1 MWYRVNSEFMITK
14 EQCLPIKKNTLT
26 ATAILLMLLLMN
38 SCDSNQREAVPDVS
52 GISVDLKLIRFERE
66 LFQLDTQSMAAGLN
80 KLSEKYPSFTSL
92 FFEEI
97 LSIKKQGD
105 TMSADFENAAK
116 QFVSDPEAIRLNDLV
131 QKEFPD
137 HDDLEN
143 ELKTS
148 LQFMKYYFPSE
159 KEPVFY
165 TLVSEFS
172 YGNFIFKESNER
184 DGIGIGLD
192 FFLGNAFDYKKIDP
206 RNPAFSEYLNRCFN
220 KDHLLKKTWNVWI
233 EDRLG
238 DPSGGKL
245 LDYMIQRGKKLYTLT
260 KLLPDIQDTV
270 LFEYTPA
277 QLEWCN
283 KNKVEIWSYFLANNL
298 LYSTELLKFN
308 KFVNPSPNSP
318 GMPPEAP
325 GQTGSYIGYQIIRSY
340 MKRHPELQLQDLWN
354 MRDSQMLL
362 NESRFK
368 PRND

>member
-1 MWYRVNSEFMITK
+1 MFTK
-14 EQCLPIKKNTLT
+14 ING
-26 ATAILLMLLLMN
+26 ILINAKMMNHLVFPLLLIFLI
-38 SCDSNQREAVPDVS
+38 SCVSNQREPVPDVS
-52 GISVDLKLIRFERE
+52 KVYVDLHLIRFERE
-66 LFQLDTQSMAAGLN
+66 LFQLDTNAISQSLS
-80 KLSEKYPSFTSL
+80 KLYVKYPSFAEL

-97 LSIKKQGD
+97 LSIKKQED
-105 TMSADFENAAK
+105 TMNTDFENAVK
-116 QFVSDPEAIRLNDLV
+116 QFITDPEANRLNELV

-137 HDDLEN
+137 HSELEK

-159 KEPVFY
+159 NEPVFY
-165 TLVSEFS
+165 TLISEFS
-172 YGNFIFKESNER
+172 YGNFIFKESKER

-192 FFLGNAFDYKKIDP
+192 FFLGDAFDYKKIDP

-245 LDYMIQRGKKLYTLT
+245 LDYIIQRGKKLYTLT
-260 KLLPDIQDTV
+260 KLLPEIQDTV
-270 LFEYTPA
+270 LFEYTPG

-308 KFVNPSPNSP
+308 KYVNPSPNSP

-325 GQTGSYIGYQIIRSY
+325 GQTGSYIGYQIISSY
-340 MKRHPELQLQDLWN
+340 MKRHPKLSLEELWKIS
-354 MRDSQMLL
+354 DSQMLL